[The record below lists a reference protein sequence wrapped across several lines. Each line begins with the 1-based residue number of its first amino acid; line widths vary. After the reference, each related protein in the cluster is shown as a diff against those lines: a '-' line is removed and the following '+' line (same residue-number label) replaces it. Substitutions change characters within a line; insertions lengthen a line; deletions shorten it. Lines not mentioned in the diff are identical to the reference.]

1 MVTTTRILMTGSR
14 EFDDRNVALAGLL
27 SASALLGV
35 PAGGQSVSLV
45 HGAARGADTLCAEIA
60 EELGWGTEPH
70 PAQWQ
75 THTAQCPP
83 AHQGQ
88 STCKMAGH
96 RRNAEMIATAPELL
110 IAFPTQRQG
119 SGGSRGTW
127 GCAEAG
133 VRAGLPTFIV
143 WAHRLF
149 PWGEHSAALM
159 RRHLDPF
166 ADNPA
171 TLFGVDHSVA
181 LADIHPL
188 PF

>member
-1 MVTTTRILMTGSR
+1 MVTTRILMTGSR
-14 EFDDRNVALAGLL
+14 EFDDHNVALAGLL

-35 PAGGQSVSLV
+35 PAGGQRVSLV
-45 HGAARGADTLCAEIA
+45 HGAACGADMICAQIA
-60 EELGWGTEPH
+60 SELNWDLEPH

-75 THTAQCPP
+75 THTTQCPP

-110 IAFPTQRQG
+110 IAFPTGRRG

-127 GCAEAG
+127 GCTEAS

-143 WAHRLF
+143 WDHRLF

-171 TLFGVDHSVA
+171 GLFRLDHSVA
-181 LADIHPL
+181 LTDIRPL